1 MDSSNDFINITV
13 SVPRNGFY
21 LNTPDLNGNIQVVP
35 NNDFEIEEDQNVPIY
50 DQMEKMENKTFY
62 DDFYK
67 CIHKTPDNMTKTHD
81 TQKYTISTAGE
92 LKRLKELSSINKNV
106 NKRRSPWRL
115 IIQEEEFLTSSPIL
129 KKPQSVFN
137 KNRDAEGFLKF
148 LRMCGWK
155 TGILPG

>member
-92 LKRLKELSSINKNV
+92 LKRLKELSSINKNA

>member
-21 LNTPDLNGNIQVVP
+21 LNTPDLNGNTQVVP

-62 DDFYK
+62 NDFYK

-92 LKRLKELSSINKNV
+92 LKRLKELSSINKNA

>member
-21 LNTPDLNGNIQVVP
+21 LNTPDLNGNTQVVP

-92 LKRLKELSSINKNV
+92 LKRLKELSSINKNAD
-106 NKRRSPWRL
+106 KRRSPWRL
-115 IIQEEEFLTSSPIL
+115 IIEEEEFLTSSPIL

>member
-21 LNTPDLNGNIQVVP
+21 LNTPDLNGNTQVVP

>member
-1 MDSSNDFINITV
+1 MESFNDFINITV

-21 LNTPDLNGNIQVVP
+21 LNTPDVNGNTQVVP

-50 DQMEKMENKTFY
+50 DQFEQMENKTFY

-67 CIHKTPDNMTKTHD
+67 CIHKTPDNVTKTHD

-92 LKRLKELSSINKNV
+92 LKRLKELSSTNKNA
-106 NKRRSPWRL
+106 KKRSPWRL

-129 KKPQSVFN
+129 KKPQSAFD
-137 KNRDAEGFLKF
+137 KNRDAEGFLTF

-155 TGILPG
+155 TGIFPG